1 MFFLLFIPCASGI
14 MTFNFENDSLKYF
27 QIEFNV
33 DKTKSEEVYFIL
45 ESSIEN
51 DSYVTFEKKATQY
64 ELTLLHTDAHEIYT
78 FSTSENRL
86 KFTWPQKLI
95 NDQAMSLVLKQGT
108 LPQMTLD
115 SYSFKPS
122 AVGFC
127 VSTSENRT
135 TNYCAPLDE
144 SRLILENSCVK
155 SCAYYYLIIPF
166 VFCVLGS
173 RFDLF
178 MKLYQKRFKN
188 VYENVN
194 DVETNV

>member
-1 MFFLLFIPCASGI
+1 ML
-14 MTFNFENDSLKYF
+14 
-27 QIEFNV
+27 
-33 DKTKSEEVYFIL
+33 
-45 ESSIEN
+45 
-51 DSYVTFEKKATQY
+51 
-64 ELTLLHTDAHEIYT
+64 
-78 FSTSENRL
+78 
-86 KFTWPQKLI
+86 

-108 LPQMTLD
+108 LPQMMLD
-115 SYSFKPS
+115 SYSFKASP
-122 AVGFC
+122 VGFC

-135 TNYCAPLDE
+135 INYCTPLVE
-144 SRLILENSCVK
+144 SKFILENSCDK
-155 SCAYYYLIIPF
+155 TCAYYYLIIPF